1 MNLRDTNYNIHDL
14 KDINFNWF
22 LPDIQREF
30 VWLKKPSDRRI
41 ENLFDSILKGY
52 PIGNFLMWKIR
63 KDEIENQSISIYK
76 FIEEF
81 NPNDP
86 HNPPIEDIQ
95 EDIKNDEFSL
105 VLDGQQR
112 LTALYIGFVGKYY
125 KKSKKKLLPTE
136 LYLNLAHSLNEQ
148 DPDDTYELEFLT
160 TEEANRRDEGKV
172 WFKIKDF
179 LKAEA
184 DEEFVNKFPSQ
195 YHSMI
200 YRLATKFLKRTFQ
213 TCVISNTN
221 VDDALQL
228 FVRLNS
234 GGMLLKKTDLLMSFI
249 SARFQKLDIRQEIND
264 LVDEWKTDGF
274 PQLNSDKFL
283 STCMLMTGENAK
295 FKVSDFKYD
304 RVEAIEKNWN
314 RIVSSVRDAIKLLK
328 KFGYKDT
335 NVAANIITSLALYIY
350 KIGAIKSE
358 DNAVVLKFIQHMQLS
373 GFFRESTEN
382 QLNVVNRAMENI
394 HSFKEVYDK
403 LAEDLSISD
412 TDIVSIVKSAE
423 YSDPNAFALLQILF
437 PDVDYSGGFGIDHIY
452 PQKHFS
458 KKTHTR
464 GKVHKLFNLQIL
476 TTSENSAKNDID
488 PEEWIKGKSLEF
500 RQKHFI
506 PEETNLTWDEVSK
519 FETERNNLLINKL
532 QEVLAKN

>member
-172 WFKIKDF
+172 W
-179 LKAEA
+179 
-184 DEEFVNKFPSQ
+184 V
-195 YHSMI
+195 
-200 YRLATKFLKRTFQ
+200 
-213 TCVISNTN
+213 
-221 VDDALQL
+221 
-228 FVRLNS
+228 
-234 GGMLLKKTDLLMSFI
+234 
-249 SARFQKLDIRQEIND
+249 
-264 LVDEWKTDGF
+264 
-274 PQLNSDKFL
+274 
-283 STCMLMTGENAK
+283 
-295 FKVSDFKYD
+295 
-304 RVEAIEKNWN
+304 
-314 RIVSSVRDAIKLLK
+314 
-328 KFGYKDT
+328 
-335 NVAANIITSLALYIY
+335 
-350 KIGAIKSE
+350 
-358 DNAVVLKFIQHMQLS
+358 
-373 GFFRESTEN
+373 
-382 QLNVVNRAMENI
+382 
-394 HSFKEVYDK
+394 
-403 LAEDLSISD
+403 
-412 TDIVSIVKSAE
+412 
-423 YSDPNAFALLQILF
+423 
-437 PDVDYSGGFGIDHIY
+437 
-452 PQKHFS
+452 
-458 KKTHTR
+458 
-464 GKVHKLFNLQIL
+464 
-476 TTSENSAKNDID
+476 
-488 PEEWIKGKSLEF
+488 
-500 RQKHFI
+500 
-506 PEETNLTWDEVSK
+506 
-519 FETERNNLLINKL
+519 
-532 QEVLAKN
+532 